1 MIAADLDGARMD
13 CWDDETAHL
22 WVRVIAWSPRR
33 AFLTGARPFV
43 EASGK
48 TPDELVGCAFLTELD
63 LNNPPGNEDTTGE
76 RLEWPGLKLCPPF
89 DLDRFLGHQGRVD
102 GAPVGGEA

>member
-13 CWDDETAHL
+13 CWDEETAHL

-33 AFLTGARPFV
+33 AFLTGASPFV

-48 TPDELVGCAFLTELD
+48 TPEELVGCAFLTELD

-89 DLDRFLGHQGRVD
+89 DLDRFLGRQGRVD